1 MYMKKSLSFLTAKMG
16 VSIAENE
23 SNGGEEVT
31 LARTI
36 AADDDIVF
44 RGEGLDNG
52 LVLVAVF
59 TIGLDDMPM
68 GLV

>member
-59 TIGLDDMPM
+59 TIGSDDMPM

>member
-1 MYMKKSLSFLTAKMG
+1 MKKSLSFLTAKMG

>member
-1 MYMKKSLSFLTAKMG
+1 MKKSLSFLTAKMG

-59 TIGLDDMPM
+59 TIGSDDMPM